1 MAVPSAFFNAVK
13 LPHVDVVVY
22 MLHIVTKKCWWAWL
36 AAHDMKMLCTAFH
49 WNTNAQFRFSLAVQH
64 SCWPFDQHETGCH
77 VYFGKF
83 TQVHIS
89 ISHKVKPCCW
99 GSMHDVKYVLKSCL
113 PYCMWYNH
121 WLLWNNVN
129 STTGWQVVPGVCWL
143 SLGEIDCKEG
153 AAPKKPFHI
162 CLQILP
168 NYQPNEKWRRFSFR
182 IKVVP

>member
-1 MAVPSAFFNAVK
+1 
-13 LPHVDVVVY
+13 
-22 MLHIVTKKCWWAWL
+22 MLL
-36 AAHDMKMLCTAFH
+36 LCTCYISLLKNVDELDWQHMTWRCYALPFIGTLMHSFAFL
-49 WNTNAQFRFSLAVQH
+49 WQSSTPVGPLTNMRH
-64 SCWPFDQHETGCH
+64 GCH

-89 ISHKVKPCCW
+89 ISHQVKPCCW
-99 GSMHDVKYVLKSCL
+99 SSMHDVKYVLKSCL
-113 PYCMWYNH
+113 SYCMWYNH

-168 NYQPNEKWRRFSFR
+168 NYQPNEK
-182 IKVVP
+182 